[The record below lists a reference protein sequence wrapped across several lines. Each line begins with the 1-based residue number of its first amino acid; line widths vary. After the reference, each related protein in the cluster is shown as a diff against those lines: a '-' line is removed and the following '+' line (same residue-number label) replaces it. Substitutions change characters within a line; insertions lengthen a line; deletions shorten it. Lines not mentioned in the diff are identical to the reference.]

1 MDSSFF
7 AQNPRRLLGFSLR
20 PGHSLFSWDGSE
32 PSLELHGTPQLPQWA
47 QPSGLLLP
55 QTLSIIK
62 PCPDVDGYYPMDM
75 ASVIT
80 TGASSGSSNK
90 QIPLLCTV
98 CPETPRFSDVSH
110 LLTHI
115 ASKGHLHHETQTKLK
130 AHQDIAASVSLQ
142 QYEQWYKENGIEGL
156 LVERMKAKQLKEAT
170 RNKRARGAASALNS
184 SKQPKRRI
192 KRTESDTPVKNER
205 EEYPVGFPV
214 YPGFFPSDTENDPPD
229 DLLVSADMMAL
240 KGQVWPGMGK
250 MDLANEDMK
259 RTRNQRKPKSAIE
272 KMRRTSEGIEP
283 TQVVMTAEFEV
294 ERIKD
299 VYDSSSPVPDQEEA
313 TPPKKVAKPR
323 RKRGEPLAEISA
335 NVPRGS
341 SRRVTRSNHG
351 QGKSSKP
358 LMGYSRTSSSDIT
371 PLGQFKRSH
380 DIFRDEDTITG
391 ALNHSDLSYA
401 LNGTSIYNNPP
412 RFPFASS
419 NHFNTLSHD
428 HFRLS
433 SGHHAQHKLD
443 DFSNPGTNDAVSATN
458 QFLDMPGANPLFSQ
472 DRLFFGSGSAQNL
485 SSLGFTSIN
494 RNQDVAHSMR
504 QNHDQSQS
512 AANIKLEPQLC
523 DVLDEDNIDDEKESR
538 YTVHGLWE
546 PQGSDN
552 GVDINEDLR
561 HDKLEL

>member
-1 MDSSFF
+1 MGAHAGLSKTIILEPDYLNT
-7 AQNPRRLLGFSLR
+7 A
-20 PGHSLFSWDGSE
+20 LF
-32 PSLELHGTPQLPQWA
+32 LP
-47 QPSGLLLP
+47 
-55 QTLSIIK
+55 
-62 PCPDVDGYYPMDM
+62 
-75 ASVIT
+75 
-80 TGASSGSSNK
+80 
-90 QIPLLCTV
+90 
-98 CPETPRFSDVSH
+98 
-110 LLTHI
+110 
-115 ASKGHLHHETQTKLK
+115 
-130 AHQDIAASVSLQ
+130 
-142 QYEQWYKENGIEGL
+142 
-156 LVERMKAKQLKEAT
+156 
-170 RNKRARGAASALNS
+170 
-184 SKQPKRRI
+184 
-192 KRTESDTPVKNER
+192 
-205 EEYPVGFPV
+205 
-214 YPGFFPSDTENDPPD
+214 
-229 DLLVSADMMAL
+229 
-240 KGQVWPGMGK
+240 
-250 MDLANEDMK
+250 
-259 RTRNQRKPKSAIE
+259 
-272 KMRRTSEGIEP
+272 
-283 TQVVMTAEFEV
+283 
-294 ERIKD
+294 
-299 VYDSSSPVPDQEEA
+299 
-313 TPPKKVAKPR
+313 
-323 RKRGEPLAEISA
+323 
-335 NVPRGS
+335 
-341 SRRVTRSNHG
+341 
-351 QGKSSKP
+351 
-358 LMGYSRTSSSDIT
+358 
-371 PLGQFKRSH
+371 
-380 DIFRDEDTITG
+380 G